1 MKANAFVQRQQAA
14 LAEVQRLIR
23 QLESGEIG
31 EADGMARIE
40 SVMQALEAQTDGY
53 QRQRRSA
60 GGTSRLSWWLAAV
73 VLLAV
78 AVIAMLYMQHM
89 A

>member
-1 MKANAFVQRQQAA
+1 MKANEFVQRQQAA
-14 LAEVQRLIR
+14 LAEVQRLTH

-53 QRQRRSA
+53 QRQRQLA